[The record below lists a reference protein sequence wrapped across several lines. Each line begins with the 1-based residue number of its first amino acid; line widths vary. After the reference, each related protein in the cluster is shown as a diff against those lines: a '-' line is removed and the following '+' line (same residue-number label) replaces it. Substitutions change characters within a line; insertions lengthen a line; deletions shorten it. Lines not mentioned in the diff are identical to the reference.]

1 MGHLQLVKS
10 VTPLEVKLKEN
21 NSLNDPPSG
30 TETIT
35 GSRVDEVEANVSNS
49 QPEYLDGKHTPRLPP
64 VDLEGLT
71 LEQQEIAK

>member
-21 NSLNDPPSG
+21 TSLNDPPSD
-30 TETIT
+30 TETVT
-35 GSRVDEVEANVSNS
+35 GSRVDEVKANVSNP
-49 QPEYLDGKHTPRLPP
+49 QPECLDGKHTPPDFPP

-71 LEQQEIAK
+71 LEQQE